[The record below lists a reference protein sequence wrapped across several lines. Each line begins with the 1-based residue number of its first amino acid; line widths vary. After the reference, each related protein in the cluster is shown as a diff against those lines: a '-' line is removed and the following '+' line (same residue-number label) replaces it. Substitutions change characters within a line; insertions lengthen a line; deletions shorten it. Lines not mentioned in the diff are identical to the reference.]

1 MMKIQKADNCSFAG
15 TTADN
20 DSTVQDYSFSQP
32 ICQTQ
37 CYKQPGLQLFAEDC
51 LETLRRLPDGSIDLL
66 LQDTPF
72 GCTQNEWD
80 IKPNFE
86 IMWEEWERVTKVNAA
101 MIFFGTQPFASE
113 LILSRSK
120 YFRYDLIWRKS
131 HATGFLNAQ
140 KQPLRVHEHILVF
153 YKEQPNYNPVIID
166 KPKQNIR
173 PITIKPRLS
182 DNYGKFKEGNTRTI
196 PIDKSY
202 PDSVWYF
209 DNESKTETEHPTQ
222 KPLELIRYLLQTY
235 SNENDTIF
243 DGYSGSG
250 TTAAACLKEK
260 RNFIGSE
267 MNKEYFDR
275 SVKRLEELVKQPELF

>member
-1 MMKIQKADNCSFAG
+1 MIKEQEVEIKNVKSALQ
-15 TTADN
+15 
-20 DSTVQDYSFSQP
+20 
-32 ICQTQ
+32 QTL
-37 CYKQPGLQLFAEDC
+37 CYKQPKLQLYAEDC
-51 LETLRRLPDGSIDLL
+51 LDTLRRISTGSVDLL

-72 GCTQNEWD
+72 GCTQNQWD

-86 IMWEEWERVTKVNAA
+86 IMWQEWERVTKENAA

-113 LILSRSK
+113 LIVSRSK

-153 YKEQPNYNPVIID
+153 YKEQPNYNPIIID

-173 PITIKPRLS
+173 PITLKPRLS
-182 DNYGKFKEGNTRTI
+182 NNYGKFKEGNTRTI

-222 KPLELIRYLLQTY
+222 KPLELIRYLIQTY
-235 SNENDTIF
+235 SNENDIVF

-250 TTAAACLKEK
+250 TTAAACLKEN
-260 RNFIGSE
+260 RQFIGSE
-267 MNKEYFDR
+267 LSKEYFEM
-275 SVKRLEELVKQPELF
+275 SVKRLDEIIRQPELFR